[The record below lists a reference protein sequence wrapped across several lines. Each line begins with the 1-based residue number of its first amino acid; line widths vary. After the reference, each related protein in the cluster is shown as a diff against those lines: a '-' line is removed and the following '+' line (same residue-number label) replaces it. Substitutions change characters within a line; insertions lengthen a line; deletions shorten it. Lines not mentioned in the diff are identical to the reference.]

1 MRKLAEWLQ
10 NNHCAPESPSSARG
24 SRGFRGRSTCTNSS
38 TFGVK
43 YRRGCKMELTL
54 TPQEYELLL
63 RILEQHHHQL
73 LKEIWHT
80 DSREFKLALQTDEKQ
95 LDSVLDRMR
104 QAPAQ
109 PAHG

>member
-1 MRKLAEWLQ
+1 
-10 NNHCAPESPSSARG
+10 
-24 SRGFRGRSTCTNSS
+24 
-38 TFGVK
+38 
-43 YRRGCKMELTL
+43 MELTL

-63 RILEQHHHQL
+63 RILEQHHQQL

-104 QAPAQ
+104 QALAQ
-109 PAHG
+109 QAHG